1 MTGDVIDYENSTS
14 MDGFFPSSQLSS
26 KCRSKLVN
34 DLVHGH
40 VELEEHLVNVIDT
53 RHFQRLRGCK
63 QLGMCDRVF
72 PGATHTRFEH
82 SIGVAHLS
90 GRQMSHLFD
99 KQRRELFAGE
109 EDFSYRRRIV
119 ELAGLCHDLGHG
131 PLGHI
136 FDMTFLPR
144 AMGHSVCSATREA
157 QHENR
162 SVMMLNHLVDQY
174 HVDMEK
180 AEIQSVGEL
189 ILGRGS
195 HFADDPYMY
204 QIVANEKNSV
214 DVDKFD
220 YIQRDTR
227 NVNVKWGFDS
237 DRLIRSTRVIAGEM
251 CYHAREVYS
260 IYDMFT
266 TRFKLHKVVYN
277 HRVVKAIELMAVDA
291 LLAADNVLKISESIS
306 SPRDFLR
313 MSDSLLYVIE
323 VSDDPKL
330 AEARKILDRL
340 QRRQLYSFVDEVLLP
355 SHVAHISEEDIST
368 CQPDGGMLRP
378 TDLAVYIIRANHGMG
393 PRNPVQNVEFYRT
406 VEDVESFRIRSEQIC
421 YVMPDV
427 FEERMVRVFCRTHGM
442 EEVVKAAFRRY
453 LQRAGIQRTTETS
466 RKRSHGT
473 Q

>member
-1 MTGDVIDYENSTS
+1 MEELIDYENSTS

-26 KCRSKLVN
+26 RRRSKLVN
-34 DLVHGH
+34 DPVHGH
-40 VELEEHLVNVIDT
+40 VELEEHLVNIIDT
-53 RHFQRLRGCK
+53 RHFQRLRDCK
-63 QLGMCDRVF
+63 QLGLCDRVF

-99 KQRRELFAGE
+99 KQRRELFDGE
-109 EDFSYRRRIV
+109 DDYLYRKRIV

-136 FDMTFLPR
+136 FDMSFLPR
-144 AMGHSVCSATREA
+144 AMGRSLSAATPEA

-162 SVMMLNHLVDQY
+162 SVLMLRHLVDQY
-174 HVDMEK
+174 HIDMERG
-180 AEIQSVGEL
+180 EVQSVSEL
-189 ILGRGS
+189 ILGAGA
-195 HFADDPYMY
+195 HFPGDHYMY

-237 DRLIRSTRVIAGEM
+237 DRLIRSTRVIGGEL

-260 IYDMFT
+260 IYDMFS

-291 LLAADNVLKISESIS
+291 LLAANSVLKISESIS
-306 SPRDFLR
+306 SPIDFLR
-313 MSDSLLYVIE
+313 MSDSLLYVIAN
-323 VSDDPKL
+323 SNDPKL
-330 AEARKILDRL
+330 AEARKIMDRL
-340 QRRQLYSFVDEVLLP
+340 HCRQLYSFVDEVLLP
-355 SHVAHISEEDIST
+355 SHVSHISEEDIST
-368 CQPDGGMLRP
+368 CQPDGGELRP
-378 TDLAVYIIRANHGMG
+378 SDLAVYIIRANHGMG
-393 PRNPVQNVEFYRT
+393 PRNPVQNVDFYRT
-406 VEDVESFRIRSEQIC
+406 VEDAESFRIRSEQIS

-427 FEERMVRVFCRTHGM
+427 FEERMVRIFCRKPGT
-442 EEVVKAAFRRY
+442 EEVIKMAFRRF
-453 LQRAGIQRTTETS
+453 LQRAGIQRTTEAS
-466 RKRSHGT
+466 RKRVHCPY
-473 Q
+473 